1 MQGIMI
7 KYGPFFLIVLF
18 LLPGIVFC
26 QDDFLKVECTVSPRS
41 IMQGNEGLLKIKI
54 VVRSGIKISAN
65 PEFMIKLDENANLS
79 FSKIFFA
86 GSELNLP
93 ITREKEGIF
102 LDPQKEI
109 EVPFKLSESALLGNL
124 TVNGE
129 IIFTIFFQDNWS
141 IKTTQRFAA
150 NFVSRKNFKNKKK

>member
-1 MQGIMI
+1 MI
-7 KYGPFFLIVLF
+7 KYGALLLVSLF
-18 LLPGIVFC
+18 LLYGSVFC

-54 VVRSGIKISAN
+54 VVRSGIRISSN
-65 PEFMIKLDENANLS
+65 PEFMIKLDEKNENLS

-93 ITREKEGIF
+93 ITQEKEGIF

-124 TVNGE
+124 TVSGE
-129 IIFTIFFQDNWS
+129 VIFTMLFQDNWS
-141 IKTTQRFAA
+141 IKTTQKFTA
-150 NFVSRKNFKNKKK
+150 NFVSCKNYKVKKK

>member
-1 MQGIMI
+1 MN
-7 KYGPFFLIVLF
+7 KYGAF
-18 LLPGIVFC
+18 LLGGIFLLFGSVFC
-26 QDDFLKVECTVSPRS
+26 QEDFLKIECAVSPRF
-41 IMQGNEGLLKIKI
+41 IRQGNDGALKIKI
-54 VVRSGIKISAN
+54 VVRNGVRISSN
-65 PEFMIKLDENANLS
+65 PEFLIKLDENENLS

-93 ITREKEGIF
+93 ITQEKEGIF

-124 TVNGE
+124 SVSGE

-141 IKTTQRFAA
+141 VKTTQKFAA
-150 NFVSRKNFKNKKK
+150 NFVSRKNYKIKKK

>member
-1 MQGIMI
+1 MI
-7 KYGPFFLIVLF
+7 KHGAPLLISLF
-18 LLPGIVFC
+18 LLFGNLFC
-26 QDDFLKVECTVSPRS
+26 QDDFLKVECAVSPRS
-41 IMQGNEGLLKIKI
+41 IMQGNDGLLKIKI
-54 VVRSGIKISAN
+54 VVRSGVRISAN
-65 PEFMIKLDENANLS
+65 PEFMIKLDENENLS

-93 ITREKEGIF
+93 ITQEKDGIF

-124 TVNGE
+124 TVSGE

-141 IKTTQRFAA
+141 IKTTQKFAA
-150 NFVSRKNFKNKKK
+150 NFVSRKNYKLKKK

>member
-1 MQGIMI
+1 MI
-7 KYGPFFLIVLF
+7 KYGALLLISSF
-18 LLPGIVFC
+18 LLFGSVFC
-26 QDDFLKVECTVSPRS
+26 QDDFLKVDCMVSPRS
-41 IMQGNEGLLKIKI
+41 IKQGDEGLLKIKI
-54 VVRSGIKISAN
+54 VVRTGIRISSN
-65 PEFMIKLDENANLS
+65 PEFMIKFAENENLS

-93 ITREKEGIF
+93 ITQEKEGIF

-124 TVNGE
+124 IVSGE

-141 IKTTQRFAA
+141 IKTTQKFAA
-150 NFVSRKNFKNKKK
+150 NFVSRKNYKFKKK

>member
-1 MQGIMI
+1 MI
-7 KYGPFFLIVLF
+7 KYGVLFPISLF
-18 LLPGIVFC
+18 LLFGSAFC

-41 IMQGNEGLLKIKI
+41 IMQGNEGVLKIKI
-54 VVRSGIKISAN
+54 FVRSGIRISAN
-65 PEFMIKLDENANLS
+65 PEFMIKLDENENLS

-93 ITREKEGIF
+93 ITQEKDGIF

-109 EVPFKLSESALLGNL
+109 EVPFKLNESALLGNL
-124 TVNGE
+124 TVSGE

-141 IKTTQRFAA
+141 IKTTQK
-150 NFVSRKNFKNKKK
+150 FVAGFSARKNYKIKKK

>member
-1 MQGIMI
+1 MI
-7 KYGPFFLIVLF
+7 KYGALLLISLF
-18 LLPGIVFC
+18 LLFSSVFC
-26 QDDFLKVECTVSPRS
+26 QDDFLKVECTVSPHS

-54 VVRSGIKISAN
+54 VVRSGIRISAN
-65 PEFMIKLDENANLS
+65 PEFMIKLDEKNENLS

-93 ITREKEGIF
+93 ITQEKGGIF

-124 TVNGE
+124 TVSGE
-129 IIFTIFFQDNWS
+129 VVFTTLFQDNWS
-141 IKTTQRFAA
+141 IKTTQKFTA
-150 NFVSRKNFKNKKK
+150 NFVSCKNYKLKKK

>member
-1 MQGIMI
+1 MI
-7 KYGPFFLIVLF
+7 KYGVLFPISLF
-18 LLPGIVFC
+18 LLFGSAFC

-41 IMQGNEGLLKIKI
+41 IMQGNDGLLKIKI
-54 VVRSGIKISAN
+54 VVRSGIRISAN
-65 PEFMIKLDENANLS
+65 PEFMIKLDENENLS

-93 ITREKEGIF
+93 ITQEKDGIF

-109 EVPFKLSESALLGNL
+109 ELGNL
-124 TVNGE
+124 TVSGE

-141 IKTTQRFAA
+141 IKTTQK
-150 NFVSRKNFKNKKK
+150 FVAGFSARKNYKIKKK